1 MKFIFIIYTTNN
13 YFEMDEI
20 LEACGYANLN

>member
-13 YFEMDEI
+13 Y
-20 LEACGYANLN
+20 CRKWTTY